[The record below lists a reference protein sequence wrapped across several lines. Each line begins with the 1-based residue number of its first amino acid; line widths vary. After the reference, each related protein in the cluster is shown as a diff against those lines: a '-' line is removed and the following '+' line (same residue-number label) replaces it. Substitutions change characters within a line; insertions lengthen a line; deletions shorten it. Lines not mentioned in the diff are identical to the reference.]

1 MIIDKIIYLWKR
13 NNWMLDPRSYSDRY
27 RHVQIDRP
35 VFLLGTQGGGLTLL
49 SRMLRRNPDVVSV
62 TGNSKYWAGA
72 DEMQNVFEPL
82 LPAELSGIRFKA
94 PKHSMYS
101 PPRSWSYAC
110 DELIDIYRKTEKD
123 ENEELRSKLTNVIGI
138 SLMRHGKRIEN
149 PRFVD
154 KSQVFTVKLA
164 LIARLLKAHKPYFI
178 HVTRNPYASCY
189 RAAIGYAADMK
200 RYAKFMDLDQ
210 RMETCIQHWRNMAR
224 AVEEDRDK
232 VENFM
237 RVKFEDL
244 LKFPEKVLK
253 DICRFIDIPYLK
265 DMVPQAHHRLPR
277 GVRFPKGWY
286 PLVTDINRKYLTEV
300 PPKYVELVYEKCHDL
315 AELHGYVRPD

>member
-1 MIIDKIIYLWKR
+1 MIINKIVYLWKR

-27 RHVQIDRP
+27 RHTEIDRP

-94 PKHSMYS
+94 PKHSLYT

-110 DELIDIYRKTEKD
+110 DELIDAYRKTEKD
-123 ENEELRSKLTNVIGI
+123 VTEELKSKLTSVIGI
-138 SLMRHGKRIEN
+138 ALMRHGKKIEN
-149 PRFVD
+149 PRFID

-164 LIARLLKAHKPYFI
+164 LISQLLNAHKPYFI

-189 RAAIGYAADMK
+189 RAAIGHAADMK

-210 RMETCIQHWRNMAR
+210 RMETCIQHWCNMAR

-232 VENFM
+232 VENFL

-253 DICRFIDIPYLK
+253 DICRFIDIQFVD
-265 DMVPQAHHRLPR
+265 DMVPQARHRLPR
-277 GVRFPKGWY
+277 GIRFPKGWY
-286 PLVTDINRKYLTEV
+286 PLVTDINRKYLAEI

-315 AELHGYVRPD
+315 AELQGYIRPD